1 MMAPYLAGYYQ
12 PVYAWIVALGV
23 FPVAIYVIIRVT
35 RERSGPQ
42 LERLSQLLK
51 YDFLIWFAA

>member
-1 MMAPYLAGYYQ
+1 M
-12 PVYAWIVALGV
+12 ALGV

-51 YDFLIWFAA
+51 YDFLIWFAAVLLGASI